1 MPNVK
6 RALNIV
12 AAASLFV
19 VAAAAVLFRATVMV
33 AATAVATPAAHQA
46 AAASDADVRARCGTA
61 CHKFPPPDILPRGA
75 WRGELIR
82 MMLLQEGVPE
92 TQSSP
97 DLLPLPP
104 DWLPIL
110 RYYEARAPEQ
120 LPPPEPWPAVVES
133 GAGPRFQK
141 HAISRILDSKSPAI
155 ANVRFLDLDGDK
167 RLDIVASDMRNGQV
181 VVADAKVEFGL
192 KTVATLRSP
201 GHIEMVDLDRDGR
214 QDLLIADLG
223 TLQPGDHDKGAVHW
237 LRRQADGTFTPIVL
251 ADKLPR
257 VADARAADFDGDGD
271 LDVIAAAFGWRR
283 TGSVLLFE
291 NQTPKGGGGAPRFV
305 AKTLDARSGSIHV
318 PVADLNKDGRPDVV
332 SLLAQEHETVVAYL
346 NTGTGDKGKGGG
358 ASFKTETIY
367 AAPHPNWGSS
377 GIELVDLD
385 ADGDLD
391 VLMTHGDT
399 FDDFILK
406 PYHGILWLENRGT
419 FPFTPHPLATLAGAQ
434 RAQAVD
440 LDGDGDLDIVATAM
454 VAGSGDVQPTLP
466 SIVWLEQVRAGVFER
481 RTLEVG
487 APYHA
492 TLDVADVDGDGDQD
506 LAVGWFAL
514 VKPVDGFLDLWEN
527 LKVSRPAVSP
537 AAPR

>member
-1 MPNVK
+1 MQNVM
-6 RALNIV
+6 RG
-12 AAASLFV
+12 LFV
-19 VAAAAVLFRATVMV
+19 VTVSLALLVSGALLCATGAAAN
-33 AATAVATPAAHQA
+33 AHQA

-82 MMLLQEGVPE
+82 MMLIQEGVPE
-92 TQSSP
+92 TQTSP

-120 LPPPEPWPAVVES
+120 LPAPEQWPAVATPVTS
-133 GAGPRFQK
+133 GASGASGTSGASAPTFQK

-167 RLDIVASDMRNGQV
+167 RLDIVASDMRNGQL

-214 QDLLIADLG
+214 QDLLVADLG
-223 TLQPGDHDKGAVHW
+223 TLQPADHDKGAVHW
-237 LRRQADGTFTPIVL
+237 LRGEGGGKFTPVVL

-291 NQTPKGGGGAPRFV
+291 NQTPKGGAPRFV
-305 AKTLDARSGSIHV
+305 SRTVDARSGSIHV

-346 NTGTGDKGKGGG
+346 NTTGNKGKEVT
-358 ASFKTETIY
+358 FKTETIY

-406 PYHGILWLENRGT
+406 PYHGLLWLENRGT
-419 FPFTPHPLATLAGAQ
+419 FPFTPHPLATLPGAQ
-434 RAQAVD
+434 RAQTTD

-487 APYHA
+487 MPYHA
-492 TLDVADVDGDGDQD
+492 TLDIADVDGDGDMD

-514 VKPVDGFLDLWEN
+514 VKPVEGFIDLWEN
-527 LKVSRPAVSP
+527 LAKSP
-537 AAPR
+537 PRR